1 MRYFFEDKKN
11 EIESGISA
19 NLDCPAHLHEHI
31 EFGYVLSGSSDI
43 FVDDKLYKLN
53 VGDVFIVF
61 PNQIH
66 RYENSKNLTS
76 YLTIFSS
83 DYLPEFKK
91 TFMNKIPQSPV
102 ITENTLHIL
111 KLFDIFFDK
120 NVNLSVQAQRGIIL
134 ATAGIA
140 IQNLTLVN
148 QDKYNISTVKNML
161 IFCNSHYSEPI
172 TISDVADHLHIS
184 RSHAAHIFQNKLNT
198 SFSQY
203 INDKRMTLACD
214 ILKNTHMS
222 VTEVAFSSGFS
233 SLRTFNRI
241 FSKYMGCSPRE
252 YRINSTS

>member
-11 EIESGISA
+11 EMESSISTQ
-19 NLDCPAHLHEHI
+19 LDYAAHLHEHI
-31 EFGYVLSGSSDI
+31 EFGYVLSGSCDI
-43 FVDDKLYKLN
+43 CVDDKSYKLN

-66 RYENSKNLTS
+66 RYENSKNIKS
-76 YLTIFSS
+76 YLTIFSP
-83 DYLPEFKK
+83 DYLPELKK

-102 ITENTLHIL
+102 ITENTSHIL

-120 NVNLSVQAQRGIIL
+120 DANLSVQAQRGIIL
-134 ATAGIA
+134 AIIGITM
-140 IQNLTLVN
+140 QNTTLVN

-184 RSHAAHIFQNKLNT
+184 RSHVAHIFRNKLNT

-203 INDKRMTLACD
+203 INDKRMSLACD

-241 FSKYMGCSPRE
+241 FSQHMGCSPRE
-252 YRINSTS
+252 YRINSAS